1 MQYEPKE
8 INITQNLYISEV
20 CSSTEVERERSLC

>member
-20 CSSTEVERERSLC
+20 CSSTEV